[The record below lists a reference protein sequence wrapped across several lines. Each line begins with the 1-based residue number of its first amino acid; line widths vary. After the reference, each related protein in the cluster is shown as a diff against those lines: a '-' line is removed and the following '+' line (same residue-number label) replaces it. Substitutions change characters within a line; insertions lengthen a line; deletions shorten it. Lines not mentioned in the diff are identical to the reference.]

1 MKGGVKF
8 KVCLSI
14 VHQPPRDF
22 LIFCVHGP
30 GEFFPLQMGMSKIH
44 SLPAPKT
51 RVSAKVRKAIEARV
65 RQGASIAVAAKHAG
79 MSRNGFAKA
88 LLRPPVQEYL
98 RKTQEAYVIEVEASR
113 AVFQARAF
121 EVALEL
127 MTTAKSEAVR
137 ARMAEFLAAG
147 GKAGGSVNVHVDGR
161 QMPIAGYEYVRP
173 GQRVVDIVSVENL
186 LENVEQN
193 QSDAET

>member
-1 MKGGVKF
+1 
-8 KVCLSI
+8 
-14 VHQPPRDF
+14 
-22 LIFCVHGP
+22 
-30 GEFFPLQMGMSKIH
+30 MSKIH
-44 SLPAPKT
+44 SLPAPKA
-51 RVSAKVRKAIEARV
+51 RISAKVRKAIEARV
-65 RQGASIAVAAKHAG
+65 RQGASISAAAKHAG

-88 LLRPPVQEYL
+88 LLRPPVQEHL

-137 ARMAEFLAAG
+137 ARMAEFLATG
-147 GKAGGSVNVHVDGR
+147 GKAGGSVNVHVDAR

-186 LENVEQN
+186 LGNVEKN
-193 QSDAET
+193 RSDSET